1 VKYNYNGE
9 PIALKELTGSHVLD
23 MTVPPK
29 AYHYKLHLDLVKDG
43 YALSNIAVLYP
54 PLYNGP
60 YLENVSRREIE
71 AFLKNGL

>member
-1 VKYNYNGE
+1 MKYNYHGE
-9 PIALKELTGSHVLD
+9 PIALKELPSSPVLD
-23 MTVPPK
+23 MIVRPK

-43 YALSNIAVLYP
+43 YARSNTAVLYP
-54 PLYNGP
+54 PLCTGP